1 MPNHHP
7 FLPPPLTIPP
17 TPLLSLP
24 IPSTLTQVHPPI
36 RHISNFCDTYTE
48 QWLYSAHHIALT
60 SGHFN
65 KKRESTTSDITT
77 MTLVGVGGNGV
88 GGAPPRHSN
97 GATNPGHQ
105 PRMACLLDAPIENVV

>member
-1 MPNHHP
+1 MANLESSRLDTPNP
-7 FLPPPLTIPP
+7 NIINMGPDILNRGLD
-17 TPLLSLP
+17 
-24 IPSTLTQVHPPI
+24 
-36 RHISNFCDTYTE
+36 FCDTYTE